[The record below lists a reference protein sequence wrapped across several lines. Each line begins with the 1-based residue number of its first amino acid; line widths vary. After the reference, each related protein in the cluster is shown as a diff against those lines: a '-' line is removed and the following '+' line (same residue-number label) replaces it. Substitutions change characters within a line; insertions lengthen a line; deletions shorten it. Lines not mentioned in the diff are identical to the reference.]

1 MSYACRN
8 CGTVIMEDDENL
20 CAKCKPA
27 ESHDTCGRH
36 VIWKEPIA
44 SRQSAEKT
52 VPMELVERLR
62 YQGIH
67 TREWIVELFAKFG
80 YKVEEGTP

>member
-1 MSYACRN
+1 
-8 CGTVIMEDDENL
+8 
-20 CAKCKPA
+20 
-27 ESHDTCGRH
+27 
-36 VIWKEPIA
+36 
-44 SRQSAEKT
+44 
-52 VPMELVERLR
+52 MELVERLR